1 MAATVDHLSSNQ
13 AIKVLQDFADAAGNR
28 FHAGEEAEIR
38 TIDLDWKTS
47 MCTIRLEQGG
57 LFRDM
62 VLYPPTA
69 DAEGPRPGRMKEF
82 RAVVGDA
89 YKSPTHQPEPPLA
102 EEPEA
107 EPAQEPESSSDWYR
121 DVELLERQDRLE
133 EAEQLIEKR
142 IINLYSAICI
152 AEMYKKRWH
161 RLKEQG
167 RQEEAEAARLKSADW
182 AWNLAAGATSGA
194 EGVAL
199 SRKRDEFLKTLG
211 LEPPKPSLRGRSLPR

>member
-1 MAATVDHLSSNQ
+1 MATTVDHLSSDK
-13 AIKVLQDFADAAGNR
+13 AIKVLQDFTDAAGNR
-28 FHAGEEAEIR
+28 FYAGEKAEIR
-38 TIDLDWKTS
+38 TIDLDWKTF

-69 DAEGPRPGRMKEF
+69 NAEGLRPGRMKEF
-82 RAVVGDA
+82 LEVVGDA
-89 YKSPTHQPEPPLA
+89 YKPLPPQPEPQWVEA
-102 EEPEA
+102 PEA
-107 EPAQEPESSSDWYR
+107 EPEQEPESSSDWYR

-142 IINLYSAICI
+142 INNLYSAICI

-161 RLKEQG
+161 RLKKQG
-167 RQEEAEAARLKSADW
+167 RQEEAEAARQKSADW
-182 AWNLAAGATSGA
+182 AWNLAAGATSGG

-199 SRKRDEFLKTLG
+199 SRERDEFLKTLG
-211 LEPPKPSLRGRSLPR
+211 LEPPKPIHRGRPLPP